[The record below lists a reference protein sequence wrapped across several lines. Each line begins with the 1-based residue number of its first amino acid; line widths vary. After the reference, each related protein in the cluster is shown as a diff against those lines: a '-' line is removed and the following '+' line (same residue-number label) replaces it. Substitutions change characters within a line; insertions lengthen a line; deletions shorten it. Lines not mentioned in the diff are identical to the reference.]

1 MPEIPYEWVAVY
13 PDGYL
18 TTVCILYQMT
28 ISWIINTTLFYHPH
42 HFSSQLK
49 MRLYNALLIAGAA
62 SAMAL
67 TP

>member
-1 MPEIPYEWVAVY
+1 MPEVPYEWVAAC

-18 TTVCILYQMT
+18 TATRILYQTT
-28 ISWIINTTLFYHPH
+28 IDRIINTTRFYHPH

-67 TP
+67 AP